1 MFLNIDSSLP
11 NGIPIVT
18 EFNEYDFIKVDMKK
32 YIDFVNTIKDIDWII
47 DIQELNIAHSR
58 ELLEIYKGYEI
69 QRRLKIKRFKELTS
83 SEKRKSYNMKKQY
96 DFIEYKMKAI
106 GDYLY
111 YRLGQIKIEIPEEVK
126 DKIKTKS
133 KAKKITDFI
142 YRK

>member
-1 MFLNIDSSLP
+1 MFICKHCGKECKNKNSLVQHEIRCKLNP
-11 NGIPIVT
+11 NKL
-18 EFNEYDFIKVDMKK
+18 NLEY
-32 YIDFVNTIKDIDWII
+32 
-47 DIQELNIAHSR
+47 
-58 ELLEIYKGYEI
+58 LENV
-69 QRRLKIKRFKELTS
+69 RLKIKRFKELTS